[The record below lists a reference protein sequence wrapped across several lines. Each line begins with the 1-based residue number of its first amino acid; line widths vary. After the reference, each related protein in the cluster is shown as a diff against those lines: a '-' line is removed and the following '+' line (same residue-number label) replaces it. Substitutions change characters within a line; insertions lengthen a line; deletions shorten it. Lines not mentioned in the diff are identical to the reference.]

1 MLNPKGHG
9 STPAPPRTA
18 PTAEPQPLAE
28 PASFSPQ
35 PRRDPALVR
44 SMVEPAAAADPRRR
58 ALIVIPTLN
67 EARLIA
73 ALIARILDD
82 DGLADPLL
90 VVADGGSTDCTCEIV
105 REIVRRDPRVRL
117 ISNPGRLQS
126 AGLNL
131 AAASVGADRPWLVR
145 VDAHADY
152 PKNYASSLIAEALA
166 TGASSVVVSML
177 TVGTTP
183 FQRATAAAQNSWL
196 GAGGAPHRVVGEGR
210 WVDHG
215 HHALFSL
222 AAFEATGGYDETFSH
237 NEDAEFDLRLTKQG
251 GRIWLT
257 DKVLVGYHPRATP
270 GALWKQ
276 YFSYGKGRAR
286 TALKHYAPLKY
297 RQALPLA
304 VAPAALGAV
313 VSPLYWPLAVPALAW
328 ALSSLTFGLAL
339 TVRKGD
345 GATLLAGPAAMI
357 MHLAWS
363 TGFWTQLAVGGGG
376 HRAGE
381 VVAPSKPAAS

>member
-1 MLNPKGHG
+1 MLNPKGLG
-9 STPAPPRTA
+9 STPAPREATLPVG
-18 PTAEPQPLAE
+18 PQPLVE
-28 PASFSPQ
+28 RASFAPR
-35 PRRDPALVR
+35 PRREAIAVR
-44 SMVEPAAAADPRRR
+44 IAGEAPAAAADLRKR

-67 EARLIA
+67 EARGVA
-73 ALIARILDD
+73 ALIARMLDD
-82 DGLADPLL
+82 DGLVEPLL
-90 VVADGGSTDCTCEIV
+90 VVADGGSTDGTCEIV

-131 AAASVGADRPWLVR
+131 AAASIGADRPWLVR

-152 PKNYASSLIAEALA
+152 PRNYASSLIDEALS

-183 FQRATAAAQNSWL
+183 FQRAAAAAQNSWL
-196 GAGGAPHRVVGEGR
+196 GAGGSPHRVVSAGQ

-222 AAFEATGGYDETFSH
+222 AAFKATGGYDETFSH
-237 NEDAEFDLRLTKQG
+237 NEDAEFDLRLAKQG

-257 DKVLVGYHPRATP
+257 DKVRIGYHPRATP
-270 GALWKQ
+270 GELWKQ
-276 YFSYGKGRAR
+276 YFSYGRGRAR
-286 TALKHYAPLKY
+286 TALKHYAPLKF

-304 VAPAALGAV
+304 VAPAALGAAL
-313 VSPLYWPLAVPALAW
+313 SPLYWPLAVPALAW
-328 ALSSLTFGLAL
+328 TFLSLTFGLAL
-339 TVRKGD
+339 TVRRGD

-363 TGFWTQLAVGGGG
+363 AGFWSQLATHGRRRGVGSSLAK
-376 HRAGE
+376 HA
-381 VVAPSKPAAS
+381 AP